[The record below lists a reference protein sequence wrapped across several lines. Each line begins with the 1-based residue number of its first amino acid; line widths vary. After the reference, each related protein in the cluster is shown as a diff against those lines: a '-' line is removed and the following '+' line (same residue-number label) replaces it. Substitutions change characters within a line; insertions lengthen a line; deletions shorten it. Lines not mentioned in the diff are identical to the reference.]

1 MDPSRLFDRVPAP
14 GRALTHSVTAGYLL
28 AMRDV
33 VIVGAARTPIGSFLG
48 SLAAVPA
55 PKLGATAIKAALE
68 RAGVAPADVG
78 LVHMGMVLP
87 AAVGQAP
94 ARQAALFAGLPQ
106 SVPCVTVNKVCGSG
120 LEAVIGAARAIAAG
134 EIEIA
139 VAGGMESMSN
149 APHAL
154 KNTRT
159 GTKMGPLETVDTMV
173 TDGLWDPYNNQHM
186 GNCAEL
192 CAKEKS
198 IPRSVQDE
206 HAAESYRRA
215 LDAQKQGHFKAEIAA
230 VKIADKKGE
239 ITVDTDEEP
248 GKGSIDKLP
257 TLRTA
262 FQKDGTVTAGNASS
276 INDGAAAVVLMSAE
290 EAKKRGLKVLARLV
304 ASGYHAQAPEWFTTA
319 PAPAINNALKKAG
332 WDAKKVDLWEIN
344 EAFSVVAVVNNQLLG
359 LEGSKV
365 NVWGGAV
372 ALGHP
377 IGGSGARILVTLLH
391 AMAARNVK
399 TGGASLCIGGGEGI
413 ALLVERP

>member
-1 MDPSRLFDRVPAP
+1 
-14 GRALTHSVTAGYLL
+14 
-28 AMRDV
+28 MRDV
-33 VIVGAARTPIGSFLG
+33 VIVGAARTAIGSFLG
-48 SLAAVPA
+48 SLAQVSA
-55 PKLGATAIKAALE
+55 PKLGATAIRAAIE
-68 RAGVAPADVG
+68 RAGVAPGDVG

-87 AAVGQAP
+87 AGVGQAP
-94 ARQAALFAGLPQ
+94 ARQAALGAGLPH

-149 APHAL
+149 APHVVRGL
-154 KNTRT
+154 RT
-159 GTKMGPLETVDTMV
+159 GVKMGGLDTVDSMV
-173 TDGLWDPYNNQHM
+173 HDGLWDPYSNQHM

-192 CAKEKS
+192 CAREKG

-215 LDAQKQGHFKAEIAA
+215 LEAIKQGQFKTEIVP

-239 ITVDTDEEP
+239 VTVDTDEEP
-248 GKGSIDKLP
+248 GRGNIEKLP
-257 TLRTA
+257 GLRA
-262 FQKDGTVTAGNASS
+262 SFQKDGTVTAGNASS
-276 INDGAAAVVLMSAE
+276 LNDGAAAVVLMSAD
-290 EAKKRGLKVLARLV
+290 EAKRRGAKVLGRIV

-319 PAPAINNALKKAG
+319 PAPAIMNALGRAR
-332 WDAKKVDLWEIN
+332 WEAKQVDLWEIN
-344 EAFSVVAVVNNQLLG
+344 EAFSVVAVANNRLLE
-359 LEGSKV
+359 LDPARV

-377 IGGSGARILVTLLH
+377 IGASGARILVTLLH
-391 AMAARNVK
+391 AMAARGAR

-413 ALLVERP
+413 ALLVERT

>member
-1 MDPSRLFDRVPAP
+1 
-14 GRALTHSVTAGYLL
+14 
-28 AMRDV
+28 MRDV
-33 VIVGAARTPIGSFLG
+33 VIVGAARTAIGSFLG
-48 SLAAVPA
+48 SLASVPG
-55 PKLGATAIKAALE
+55 PRLGATAIKAAIE
-68 RAGVAPADVG
+68 RAGVAPAEVG

-87 AAVGQAP
+87 AGVGQAP

-120 LEAVIGAARAIAAG
+120 LEAVLGAARAIAAG
-134 EIEIA
+134 DTEIA

-149 APHAL
+149 APHVVRGL
-154 KNTRT
+154 R
-159 GTKMGPLETVDTMV
+159 GGVKMGALDTVDSMV
-173 TDGLWDPYNNQHM
+173 NDGLWDPYSNQHM

-192 CAKEKS
+192 CAREKG
-198 IPRSVQDE
+198 IPRSAQDE

-215 LDAQKQGHFKAEIAA
+215 LDAIKQGHFKSEIAA
-230 VKIADKKGE
+230 VKVADKKAE
-239 ITVDTDEEP
+239 VSVETDEEP
-248 GKGSIDKLP
+248 GRGNIEKLP
-257 TLRTA
+257 GLRTS

-276 INDGAAAVVLMSAE
+276 INDGAAALVVMSAD
-290 EAKKRGLKVLARLV
+290 EAKRRGAKVLARLV

-319 PAPAINNALKKAG
+319 PATAINNALARAK

-344 EAFSVVAVVNNQLLG
+344 EAFSVVSIANNRLLELDPG
-359 LEGSKV
+359 KV

-377 IGGSGARILVTLLH
+377 IGASGARILVTLLH
-391 AMAARNVK
+391 AMAARGAR